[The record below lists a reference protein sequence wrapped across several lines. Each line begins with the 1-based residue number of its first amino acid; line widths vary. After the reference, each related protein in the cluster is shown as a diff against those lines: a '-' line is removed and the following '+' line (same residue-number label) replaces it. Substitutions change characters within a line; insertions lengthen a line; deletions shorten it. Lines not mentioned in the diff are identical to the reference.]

1 MRIENAKGRAVNSG
15 YQRLFANEKLGA
27 LFSKAQATVI
37 ANGNELERIILSKSV
52 QILDLEKFI
61 DDVTDG
67 GVKNGVFVC
76 AKRVIK
82 KSKYAID
89 GIEPDLLIFIVQK
102 RRVCKVIELKDG
114 DSFDTKKS
122 SGERENLEK
131 FSTEFGAKIPFVAE
145 YFICCFNQLD
155 KEAIRTGFKERFDL
169 AHIMNGKELCD
180 ILGIN
185 YEQIVE
191 ERLRDSRQNFEYFL
205 NELIKIEEVKAY
217 LAPNFNE

>member
-1 MRIENAKGRAVNSG
+1 M
-15 YQRLFANEKLGA
+15 Q
-27 LFSKAQATVI
+27 
-37 ANGNELERIILSKSV
+37 SV
-52 QILDLEKFI
+52 
-61 DDVTDG
+61 
-67 GVKNGVFVC
+67 
-76 AKRVIK
+76 
-82 KSKYAID
+82 
-89 GIEPDLLIFIVQK
+89 
-102 RRVCKVIELKDG
+102 ELKDG

-180 ILGIN
+180 ILGID

-205 NELIKIEEVKAY
+205 NELIKIEEVRAY
-217 LAPNFNE
+217 LASNFNE